1 MSMSRS
7 GAKAFDMTS
16 EQEVRWEALFSAA
29 RQMLEQNDGAK
40 AVEAARAAWLVLP
53 EPKLECSMAYITIM
67 RLARAFLMARAHG
80 EGIDLLDW
88 AIKNTQFDNHLPV
101 FLVQKG
107 ILLFESGQRAA
118 ATTAFSTSWTL
129 AGEFGFRG
137 EDPKYL
143 ASFGKVHGNERHID
157 E

>member
-1 MSMSRS
+1 
-7 GAKAFDMTS
+7 
-16 EQEVRWEALFSAA
+16 
-29 RQMLEQNDGAK
+29 
-40 AVEAARAAWLVLP
+40 
-53 EPKLECSMAYITIM
+53 MAYITIL
-67 RLARAFLMARAHG
+67 RLARAFHMARAHG

-88 AIKNTQFDNHLPV
+88 AIKNTRFQNNIPV

-118 ATTAFSTSWTL
+118 AKVDFGKSWEF
-129 AGEFGFRG
+129 AGDFGFRG

-143 ASFGKVHGNERHID
+143 AFCGEALGDDRHID